1 MTDTSV
7 IIKALEHIYADTIE
21 VTNGEP
27 VTKQLSEALSPLIAV
42 FPTEDELLKLFLS
55 KEHNVLTTNY
65 KLASKVSSNSRTI
78 FYKLEDEPD
87 NEYASGY
94 VILYGKDLILE
105 TTIYIEKFKKRL
117 V

>member
-42 FPTEDELLKLFLS
+42 FPTEDELLKLRIENAYL
-55 KEHNVLTTNY
+55 KELRRLRLEEETLLKKQRESST
-65 KLASKVSSNSRTI
+65 AS
-78 FYKLEDEPD
+78 E
-87 NEYASGY
+87 
-94 VILYGKDLILE
+94 E
-105 TTIYIEKFKKRL
+105 TSD
-117 V
+117 